1 MLFLKKKEEEDK
13 KNTFLPQEDNL
24 LLSTIS
30 KILYSEENVQGQIPR

>member
-1 MLFLKKKEEEDK
+1 MLFFKKKKDK
-13 KNTFLPQEDNL
+13 KPTFLPQEDNL